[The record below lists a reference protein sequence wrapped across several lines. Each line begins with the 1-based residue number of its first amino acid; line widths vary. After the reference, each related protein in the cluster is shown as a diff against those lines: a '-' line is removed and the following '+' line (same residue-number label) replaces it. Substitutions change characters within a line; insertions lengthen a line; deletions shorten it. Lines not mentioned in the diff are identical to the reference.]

1 MTRAADAF
9 GVRGI
14 LATVSATL
22 LVSGCGGGENT
33 TPATSQEILQD
44 IATCLEQSG
53 AHVTVKAET
62 SSLEAYWGSDP
73 ADLDRVVGVSTSSY
87 VEKDGGRVYYPATL
101 TRDLPPEDAEALDD
115 CVAKWE
121 I

>member
-1 MTRAADAF
+1 MASKTDPPPLRLRRQGEDDA
-9 GVRGI
+9 
-14 LATVSATL
+14 
-22 LVSGCGGGENT
+22 
-33 TPATSQEILQD
+33 ATSQEILQD
-44 IATCLEQSG
+44 TSQEILQGIATCLEQSG